1 MTHDELEESV
11 PLYAAGALDRIERQA
26 LEAHLL
32 SGCAS
37 CHNALKDYQSVAALL
52 PLSLSPTKPPR
63 SLKATIMAGRNPAP
77 IPAEAVPNEPARP
90 SLEPGEWMNHLFP
103 PVAPAR
109 SLSLPW
115 ALGLATLLIV
125 SLGVYFAWNVSTQ
138 RSIDTSNIKQLE
150 ASLQE
155 KSAKLADVRREVGDQ
170 AKALAE
176 LRNEIQQRTKE
187 AAEAKEQLAQRE
199 AELEET
205 RVQLIEAELE
215 ETRVRLSQRGSART
229 VGTPQDELATLL
241 RIPNVKAV
249 SLAGSDMAKR
259 AAGFLLYDSRTQ
271 NVWLYSLN
279 LPESP
284 AGTTYQ
290 LWAIHDKPMSI
301 GTFQMDTGETAH
313 LLVKKVPSFT
323 KAKTFAVSL
332 EPSGGRPQPTG
343 PMYLLSRS

>member
-1 MTHDELEESV
+1 MTHEELEESV

-77 IPAEAVPNEPARP
+77 IPAEAAPNEPARP

-109 SLSLPW
+109 SSSLPW
-115 ALGLATLLIV
+115 ALGLAALLIV
-125 SLGVYFAWNVSTQ
+125 AVGGYFAWNVSTQ
-138 RSIDTSNIKQLE
+138 RSIDTLNIKQLE
-150 ASLQE
+150 ASLKE
-155 KSAKLADVRREVGDQ
+155 KSAKLAEVHREVGDQ

-176 LRNEIQQRTKE
+176 LRNEIQQRTNE
-187 AAEAKEQLAQRE
+187 TAEAKEQLAQRE
-199 AELEET
+199 VELEET
-205 RVQLIEAELE
+205 RVQL
-215 ETRVRLSQRGSART
+215 SQRGVART
-229 VGTPQDELATLL
+229 AVTPQDELAALL
-241 RIPNVKAV
+241 RIPNVRVV
-249 SLAGSDMAKR
+249 SLTGSDMAKR
-259 AAGFLLYDSRTQ
+259 AAGFLLYDSQTQ
-271 NVWLYSLN
+271 KVWLYSVN
-279 LPESP
+279 LPECP
-284 AGTTYQ
+284 AAMTYQ

-301 GTFQMDTGETAH
+301 GTFHMDRGETAH

-323 KAKTFAVSL
+323 NAKTFAVSL

>member
-1 MTHDELEESV
+1 MTHEELEESV

-52 PLSLSPTKPPR
+52 PLALSPTNPPR
-63 SLKATIMAGRNPAP
+63 SLKATIMAGRNLAP
-77 IPAEAVPNEPARP
+77 IPAEAAPNEPARP

-115 ALGLATLLIV
+115 ALGLAALLIMAV
-125 SLGVYFAWNVSTQ
+125 GGYFAWNVSTQ

-150 ASLQE
+150 TSLKE
-155 KSAKLADVRREVGDQ
+155 KSTMLADVHREVGNQ

-176 LRNEIQQRTKE
+176 LRNELQQRMNE
-187 AAEAKEQLAQRE
+187 AAESKEQLAQRE
-199 AELEET
+199 AELDEI
-205 RVQLIEAELE
+205 RVQL
-215 ETRVRLSQRGSART
+215 SQQGGART
-229 VGTPQDELATLL
+229 VGTPQDELAALL

-249 SLAGSDMAKR
+249 SLTGSDMAKR
-259 AAGFLLYDSRTQ
+259 AAGFLLYDSQTQ
-271 NVWLYSLN
+271 KIWLYSVN
-279 LPESP
+279 LPECP
-284 AGTTYQ
+284 AAMTYQ
-290 LWAIHDKPMSI
+290 LWAVYDKHISI
-301 GTFQMDTGETAH
+301 GTFHMDRGETAH
-313 LLVKKVPSFT
+313 LLVKKVPSIT
-323 KAKTFAVSL
+323 YAKTFAVSL
-332 EPSGGRPQPTG
+332 EPLGGSPQPTG

>member
-1 MTHDELEESV
+1 MTHEELEESV
-11 PLYAAGALDRIERQA
+11 SLYAAGALDRVERQA

-32 SGCAS
+32 SGCVS
-37 CHNALKDYQSVAALL
+37 CHSALKDYQSVAALL
-52 PLSLSPTKPPR
+52 PFSLSPTRPPR
-63 SLKATIMAGRNPAP
+63 SLKATIMAERNPVP

-90 SLEPGEWMNHLFP
+90 SLEPGEWMDHLFP

-125 SLGVYFAWNVSTQ
+125 SVGGYLAWNVSTQ

-150 ASLQE
+150 ASLQD
-155 KSAKLADVRREVGDQ
+155 KSAKLAGVQREVSDQ
-170 AKALAE
+170 ANALAE
-176 LRNEIQQRTKE
+176 LRNQIQQRTNE

-205 RVQLIEAELE
+205 RVQLN
-215 ETRVRLSQRGSART
+215 QQGGART

-249 SLAGSDMAKR
+249 SLTGSDMAKQ
-259 AAGFLLYDSRTQ
+259 AAGFLLYDSQTKK
-271 NVWLYSLN
+271 VWLYSVN
-279 LPESP
+279 LPENP
-284 AGTTYQ
+284 TGTTYQ
-290 LWAIHDKPMSI
+290 LWAIRDKPVSV
-301 GTFQMDTGETAH
+301 GTFHLDTGETAH
-313 LLVKKVPSFT
+313 LLMRTVPSFT
-323 KAKTFAVSL
+323 DAKTFAVSL

-343 PMYLLSRS
+343 PIYLLSRS

>member
-1 MTHDELEESV
+1 MTHEELEESV

-37 CHNALKDYQSVAALL
+37 CHSALKDYQSVAALL
-52 PLSLSPTKPPR
+52 PLGLIPINPPR
-63 SLKATIMAGRNPAP
+63 SLKATIMAGRNLAP
-77 IPAEAVPNEPARP
+77 ISAEAAPNEPARP

-115 ALGLATLLIV
+115 ALGLATLLIASV
-125 SLGVYFAWNVSTQ
+125 GGYFAWNVSTQ
-138 RSIDTSNIKQLE
+138 RSIDTSNIKRLE

-155 KSAKLADVRREVGDQ
+155 KSTKLADLDREVGNQ
-170 AKALAE
+170 AKSLAE
-176 LRNEIQQRTKE
+176 LRNEIQQRTNE
-187 AAEAKEQLAQRE
+187 ATEAKEQLAQRE

-205 RVQLIEAELE
+205 RFQLN
-215 ETRVRLSQRGSART
+215 QRGVART
-229 VGTPQDELATLL
+229 AGTPQDELAALL

-249 SLAGSDMAKR
+249 SLTGSDMAKR
-259 AAGFLLYDSRTQ
+259 AAGFLLYDSETQ
-271 NVWLYSLN
+271 KVWLYSVN
-279 LPESP
+279 LPECP
-284 AGTTYQ
+284 AAMTYQ
-290 LWAIHDKPMSI
+290 LWAIHDKPISI
-301 GTFQMDTGETAH
+301 GTFHMDRGETAH
-313 LLVKKVPSFT
+313 LLVKKVPSFME
-323 KAKTFAVSL
+323 AKTFAVSL

>member
-1 MTHDELEESV
+1 MTHEALEESV
-11 PLYAAGALDRIERQA
+11 PLYAAGALDRVERQA

-37 CHNALKDYQSVAALL
+37 CHSALKDYQSVAALL
-52 PLSLSPTKPPR
+52 PLGLSPTTPPR
-63 SLKATIMAGRNPAP
+63 SLKSTIMAGRNPAP
-77 IPAEAVPNEPARP
+77 IPATAAPNEPARP

-115 ALGLATLLIV
+115 ALGVATLLIV
-125 SLGVYFAWNVSTQ
+125 AVSGYLAWNFATQ
-138 RSIDTSNIKQLE
+138 RSIDTSNIQQLE

-155 KSAKLADVRREVGDQ
+155 KSAKLAGVLREVGDQ
-170 AKALAE
+170 AKTLAE
-176 LRNEIQQRTKE
+176 LRTEVQQRTNE
-187 AAEAKEQLAQRE
+187 ATEAKEQLAQRE

-205 RVQLIEAELE
+205 RVQL
-215 ETRVRLSQRGSART
+215 SQQGGART

-249 SLAGSDMAKR
+249 SLTGSEMAKR
-259 AAGFLLYDSRTQ
+259 AAGFLLYDARTQ
-271 NVWLYSLN
+271 KVWLYSVN
-279 LPESP
+279 LPECP

-290 LWAIHDKPMSI
+290 LWAILDKPISI
-301 GTFQMDTGETAH
+301 GTFHMDTGETAH
-313 LLVKKVPSFT
+313 LLVKKVLSFT
-323 KAKTFAVSL
+323 DAKTFTVSL

>member
-1 MTHDELEESV
+1 MTHEELEESV

-37 CHNALKDYQSVAALL
+37 CHSALKDYQSVAALL
-52 PLSLSPTKPPR
+52 PLSLSPTSPPR
-63 SLKATIMAGRNPAP
+63 SLKATIMAGRNLAP
-77 IPAEAVPNEPARP
+77 LPAEAARNEPARP

-103 PVAPAR
+103 PIAPAR
-109 SLSLPW
+109 SSSLPW

-125 SLGVYFAWNVSTQ
+125 SIGGYFAWNMSTQ

-150 ASLQE
+150 TSIQE
-155 KSAKLADVRREVGDQ
+155 KSTMLADVQRVVANQ
-170 AKALAE
+170 AKALDD
-176 LRNEIQQRTKE
+176 LRNELQQRTNE

-199 AELEET
+199 AELDEI
-205 RVQLIEAELE
+205 RVQP
-215 ETRVRLSQRGSART
+215 SQQGGART

-249 SLAGSDMAKR
+249 SLTGSEMAKR

-271 NVWLYSLN
+271 KLWLYSVN
-279 LPESP
+279 LPECP
-284 AGTTYQ
+284 AGMTYQ
-290 LWAIHDKPMSI
+290 LWAIHDKPISI

-313 LLVKKVPSFT
+313 LLVKKVLNFT
-323 KAKTFAVSL
+323 DAKTFAVSL
-332 EPSGGRPQPTG
+332 EPSGGRPEPTG

>member
-1 MTHDELEESV
+1 MTHEELEGSV

-37 CHNALKDYQSVAALL
+37 CHSALKDYQSVAALL
-52 PLSLSPTKPPR
+52 PLGLSPTSPPR

-77 IPAEAVPNEPARP
+77 IPTETASKEPARP

-125 SLGVYFAWNVSTQ
+125 AVGGYFAWNMSTQ
-138 RSIDTSNIKQLE
+138 RSIDTSNIQQLE

-155 KSAKLADVRREVGDQ
+155 KSTKLAGVHREVGDQ

-176 LRNEIQQRTKE
+176 LRTEIQQRMNE

-205 RVQLIEAELE
+205 RVQL
-215 ETRVRLSQRGSART
+215 SQQGGARAG
-229 VGTPQDELATLL
+229 GTPQDELATLL

-249 SLAGSDMAKR
+249 SLTGSDIAKR

-271 NVWLYSLN
+271 KVWLYSVN
-279 LPESP
+279 LPECP
-284 AGTTYQ
+284 TGTTYQ
-290 LWAIHDKPMSI
+290 LWAIHDKPISI
-301 GTFQMDTGETAH
+301 GIFYMDRGETAH
-313 LLVKKVPSFT
+313 LLVKKVPSFMD
-323 KAKTFAVSL
+323 AKTFAVSL

>member
-1 MTHDELEESV
+1 MTHEELEESV

-32 SGCAS
+32 SGCTS
-37 CHNALKDYQSVAALL
+37 CHSALKDYQSVAALL
-52 PLSLSPTKPPR
+52 PFSLSPTRPPR
-63 SLKATIMAGRNPAP
+63 SLKATIMAERNPAP
-77 IPAEAVPNEPARP
+77 IPAGAAPNEPARS
-90 SLEPGEWMNHLFP
+90 SLEPGEWMDHLFP

-125 SLGVYFAWNVSTQ
+125 AVGGYLAWKVATQ

-150 ASLQE
+150 ASLQD
-155 KSAKLADVRREVGDQ
+155 KSAKLAGLQREASDQ

-176 LRNEIQQRTKE
+176 LRNEIQQRTNQ
-187 AAEAKEQLAQRE
+187 ATEAKEQLVQRE
-199 AELEET
+199 TELEET
-205 RVQLIEAELE
+205 RVQL
-215 ETRVRLSQRGSART
+215 SQRGGART

-249 SLAGSDMAKR
+249 ALTGSDMAKR

-271 NVWLYSLN
+271 NAWLYSVN
-279 LPESP
+279 LPECP

-290 LWAIHDKPMSI
+290 LWAIRDKPMSV
-301 GTFQMDTGETAH
+301 GTFHLNPGETAH
-313 LLVKKVPSFT
+313 LLVKKVPSLT
-323 KAKTFAVSL
+323 DAKTFAVSL

>member
-52 PLSLSPTKPPR
+52 PFGLRPTKPSR
-63 SLKATIMAGRNPAP
+63 SLKATIMAGRTPSS
-77 IPAEAVPNEPARP
+77 IPAETVPNESARS

-109 SLSLPW
+109 SRSLPW
-115 ALGLATLLIV
+115 ALGLGTLLIV
-125 SLGVYFAWNVSTQ
+125 AVGGYLAWDLSTQ
-138 RSIDTSNIKQLE
+138 RSADTMKIKLLE

-155 KSAKLADVRREVGDQ
+155 KSRKLADVQRMVGDQ
-170 AKALAE
+170 TNALAE
-176 LRNEIQQRTKE
+176 LRNEIQQRMNE
-187 AAEAKEQLAQRE
+187 AAGAKEQLALRE
-199 AELEET
+199 AELDET
-205 RVQLIEAELE
+205 RAQ
-215 ETRVRLSQRGSART
+215 LSQQGNARP
-229 VGTPQDELATLL
+229 VQTPPDELATLL

-249 SLAGSDMAKR
+249 SLTGSELAKR

-271 NVWLYSLN
+271 KVWLYFVN
-279 LPESP
+279 LPECP

-290 LWAIHDKPMSI
+290 LWAIYDKPKSI
-301 GTFQMDTGETAH
+301 GIFQMGTGETAH
-313 LLVKKVPSFT
+313 LLVKKAPRFMD
-323 KAKTFAVSL
+323 AKTFAVSL
-332 EPSGGRPQPTG
+332 EPSGGRPLPTG
-343 PMYLLSRS
+343 QMYLLSRS